1 MGAFIEMLFFYVY
14 SIKKE
19 IKGLGIYVD
28 KTFLQDF
35 CLRRSYGRIIKC
47 IWILYNVIIIERIMA
62 KWKRK
67 LYMKN

>member
-1 MGAFIEMLFFYVY
+1 MKCFFFMCIVF
-14 SIKKE
+14 KKE
-19 IKGLGIYVD
+19 INGLGIYVD